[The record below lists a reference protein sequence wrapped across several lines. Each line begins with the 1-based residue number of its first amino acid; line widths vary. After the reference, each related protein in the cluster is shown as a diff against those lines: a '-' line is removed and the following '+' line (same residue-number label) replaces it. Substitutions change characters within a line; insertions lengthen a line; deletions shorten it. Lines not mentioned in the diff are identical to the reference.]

1 MVKRWVVNASPIISL
16 TKIDRI
22 HLLHEL
28 CDEMVI
34 PQGVADEISLGGY
47 NDSAVA
53 WLQHTGQACIRADS
67 VIVPRVASW
76 DLGMGESQVISWAI
90 QHPGYE
96 AIIDDLAARKAA
108 NVLQVPVRGTLA
120 VVILAKQAG
129 FISSA
134 KKDLEKLVQVGLR
147 ISPAVLEQ
155 ALALAGE

>member
-22 HLLHEL
+22 NLLHQL

-47 NDSAVA
+47 HDSAVT
-53 WLQHTGQACIRADS
+53 WLQQAGKAFIQTAIEADL
-67 VIVPRVASW
+67 RVSGW
-76 DLGMGESQVISWAI
+76 DLGMGESQVLAWAI

-108 NVLQVPVRGTLA
+108 KVLQVPVRGTLA
-120 VVILAKQAG
+120 VVVLAKQAG
-129 FISSA
+129 YISSA
-134 KKDLEKLVQVGLR
+134 KKELESLIEVGLR
-147 ISPAVLEQ
+147 ISPAVLQQ
-155 ALALAGE
+155 AITLAGE